1 MLKTAAGVALLL
13 GMVGCSHRPPVQ
25 APGPSYTVGPGYE
38 AQGVWHY
45 PHEDFGYDRTGLAAV
60 YGDEAPQV
68 TADGEAYDADAMAA
82 ASQTLQLPSI
92 IQVTNLQTGRQLL
105 LRVNDRGPVDPGR
118 IIALTPKAA
127 KLLGVPDGGVAE
139 VRVTVQQGPSQ
150 ALADQLGAGI
160 KIAAAPVTGFQST
173 SLAPPPG
180 IASSGVA
187 VGQADQAGGSL
198 AATAAPPLS
207 LPVTLTQV
215 PPQPGSLYV
224 QNGSF
229 GRRNDAWQMSA
240 RIAGL
245 PNPQVVTIAGE
256 GRTLYAVRSGPY
268 QTVAQAD
275 QALAATYRAGGVD
288 ATITLR

>member
-1 MLKTAAGVALLL
+1 LKTAAGVALLL

-25 APGPSYTVGPGYE
+25 APGPSYTVGAGYQ

-60 YGDEAPQV
+60 YGDDAPQI
-68 TADGEAYDADAMAA
+68 TADGEAYDPDAMAA
-82 ASQTLQLPSI
+82 ASQTLQLPCI
-92 IQVTNLQTGRQLL
+92 VQVTNLQTGRQLL
-105 LRVNDRGPVDPGR
+105 LRVNGRGPADPGR
-118 IIALTPKAA
+118 IIAVTPKAA
-127 KLLGVPDGGVAE
+127 QLLGFQGGVAQ

-150 ALADQLGAGI
+150 ALSDQLGAGI

-173 SLAPPPG
+173 TLAPPPG

-187 VGQADQAGGSL
+187 VGQTDQSDGSL
-198 AATAAPPLS
+198 AATAAPPLV
-207 LPVTLTQV
+207 LPITLTQV
-215 PPQPGSLYV
+215 PADPGSLYV

-229 GRRNDAWQMSA
+229 GRRTDAWRMSA

-245 PNPQVVTIAGE
+245 PNPQVVAISGE